1 LGAPP
6 PPPRQ
11 GSTPPPAPPAASKPA
26 AATEKAAPAPSA
38 GAGAAGSLF
47 DKLPAP
53 KLPEQ
58 AAALGALKDL
68 LGKAPGALE
77 GLLDGKEAPA
87 GSALGRLQGL
97 FAPKDVGGAAPP
109 PAKPAADK
117 PKVKAE
123 PLYEDDDF
131 SAPKV
136 CVWAR
141 VCVCGVRVWCVCAW
155 SSLPVLLRC
164 PSLIPFL
171 TIFTQSPRTW
181 PERTEAS
188 VPLTR
193 SPARARQPAIKLPT
207 PLKMGTQE
215 VPLKMGTQEVPLQM
229 GTQEV
234 PLKMGTQEVPLPPS
248 PSPPPP
254 PPPPP
259 SDGAV

>member
-1 LGAPP
+1 MGAL
-6 PPPRQ
+6 PRQ

-141 VCVCGVRVWCVCAW
+141 VCVCVVFVCGVCAPGPPCLSFFAALL
-155 SSLPVLLRC
+155 SSHSS
-164 PSLIPFL
+164 PS
-171 TIFTQSPRTW
+171 
-181 PERTEAS
+181 
-188 VPLTR
+188 
-193 SPARARQPAIKLPT
+193 
-207 PLKMGTQE
+207 
-215 VPLKMGTQEVPLQM
+215 
-229 GTQEV
+229 
-234 PLKMGTQEVPLPPS
+234 S
-248 PSPPPP
+248 PSPPARGPKGP
-254 PPPPP
+254 RR
-259 SDGAV
+259 ACR